1 MPPLGRVMDWG
12 SSIRGIPIARSA
24 IARSS
29 SRLSNAARSADNDCV
44 KAKNHPTG
52 SSRPAKLP
60 LRKRLLFSGIALL
73 LPLAL
78 LALIEFGLRLAGFGG
93 YPPTFKQLATYD
105 NGDRLI
111 ASNAESSQAY
121 FFRNR
126 DLPGTLTEAAFRLP
140 KPADTI
146 RVFMVGGSAIK
157 GYPQLAAFAPSAFLE
172 EMLGDAWPE
181 KQVEVINLGTTAV
194 ASYPVL
200 EMLRD
205 ALKHEP
211 DLIIV
216 YSGHNEFFGAY
227 GVASLNTIARTP
239 GLIALQHNLRRLG
252 LLQWIDGLFAGR
264 TPDRPAGAMLM
275 EIMMAR
281 PFIGPNDPLRGAA
294 ARNLQAHIER
304 MIDHCRSAGVPII
317 VCTLPSNER
326 GLAPLGTSS
335 DDHLSDEHA
344 AAVLRVMEGTESL
357 IGEDPRTAIEEL
369 REAVTLAPD
378 HARLHWLLATALH
391 ADGRY
396 EDAQKHFISALDLDP
411 MPWRA
416 TSSQNDAI
424 RQAAASR
431 NAWLCDVQGVF
442 RRESEGA
449 SIGWDLMDD
458 HVHMSLRGQALVA
471 EAIVEKLGEV
481 DGTLRIAPE
490 MLSERPSWASYAERL
505 GNNIFEQYAVAY
517 RMRRLF
523 DVPFFSETNPH
534 AAAIMDARLSD
545 LRARM
550 SESEQRATTAWH
562 DPAIHQNFTRP
573 LSSVIGPLALAE
585 GRLNDAAPLFYTV
598 YRIMPAYS
606 NQSIEFA
613 YRYTRTVQRLMPELP
628 AEAERIARDAIDRAL
643 LMIANSSERE
653 FTLQRHVGALFKV
666 LGDHSASIPYLVA
679 ARPGFGEQGLVELDQ
694 TLIHSFLETGDI
706 QNALQ
711 LARTGMAHAGRFAPA
726 YEQMHAQI
734 LSGTQDRKP
743 NQEIP

>member
-1 MPPLGRVMDWG
+1 MLGRGCRDAG
-12 SSIRGIPIARSA
+12 LPYCPLAASKSG
-24 IARSS
+24 
-29 SRLSNAARSADNDCV
+29 SRLSNAARFADNSGV
-44 KAKNHPTG
+44 KPKQPPKASTQPG
-52 SSRPAKLP
+52 KLP
-60 LRKRLLFSGIALL
+60 LRKRLIFSAIALL

-78 LALIEFGLRLAGFGG
+78 LAVIEIGLRFAGYGG

-105 NGDRLI
+105 NGDRLV
-111 ASNAESSQAY
+111 ASNVESSQAY

-126 DLPGTLTEAAFRLP
+126 DLPGTLTETAFRSP
-140 KPADTI
+140 KPDDTV

-157 GYPQLAAFAPSAFLE
+157 GYPQLGAFAPSAFLQ
-172 EMLGDAWPE
+172 EMLSDAWPG

-194 ASYPVL
+194 ASFPVL

-205 ALKHEP
+205 ALEQEP

-239 GLIALQHNLRRLG
+239 RFIALQHNLRRLG

-264 TPDRPAGAMLM
+264 APARPAGAMLM

-281 PFIGPNDPLRGAA
+281 PFIGPNDPLRAAA
-294 ARNLQAHIER
+294 ARNLQMHIEQ
-304 MIDHCRSAGVPII
+304 MIDHCRSAGVPVM

-326 GLAPLGTSS
+326 GLAPLGTSAL
-335 DDHLSDEHA
+335 DQLSPEDSA
-344 AAVLRVMEGTESL
+344 SVLRILESSESL
-357 IGEDPRTAIEEL
+357 INEDAATAIEEL
-369 REAVTLAPD
+369 RAGVALAPD

-391 ADGRY
+391 AEHRY
-396 EDAQKHFISALDLDP
+396 EEARKHFESALDLDP

-431 NAWLCDVQGVF
+431 NAWLCDVQAVF
-442 RRESEGA
+442 RRESEGGT
-449 SIGWDLMDD
+449 IGWDLMDD

-471 EAIVEKLGEV
+471 AAISEKLGEA
-481 DGTLRIAPE
+481 DGALRIDPE
-490 MLSERPSWASYAERL
+490 VLAQRPSWEIYAQRL
-505 GNNIFEQYAVAY
+505 GNNIFEEYAVAY

-534 AAAIMDARLSD
+534 AAAIMDARLD
-545 LRARM
+545 DRRASM

-562 DPAIHQNFTRP
+562 DPAVHQNYTRP
-573 LSSVIGPLALAE
+573 LSSVIGPMALAE
-585 GRLNDAAPLFYTV
+585 GRLDDAAPLFYTV

-613 YRYTRTVQRLMPELP
+613 YRYTRTLQRIAPELP
-628 AEAERIARDAIDRAL
+628 AGAEQIARSAIERAL

-653 FTLQRHVGALFKV
+653 FTLQRHVGALYKV
-666 LGDHSASIPYLVA
+666 LGDHAASIPYLVA

-694 TLIHSFLETGDI
+694 TLIHSFLETGDV

-711 LARTGMAHAGRFAPA
+711 LARTGMAHAGRFAPV

-734 LSGTQDRKP
+734 LSGAQDPSPDRENP
-743 NQEIP
+743 

>member
-1 MPPLGRVMDWG
+1 MTLRGRVMDWG
-12 SSIRGIPIARSA
+12 LSIRGIPMARSA
-24 IARSS
+24 IAQSGL
-29 SRLSNAARSADNDCV
+29 RLFNAARPADNESV
-44 KAKNHPTG
+44 KRKSSHKA

-78 LALIEFGLRLAGFGG
+78 LAVIEIGLRFAGYGG

-126 DLPGTLTEAAFRLP
+126 DLPGTLTEAAFRSP

-172 EMLGDAWPE
+172 EMLSDAWPD

-205 ALKHEP
+205 ALEHEP

-264 TPDRPAGAMLM
+264 TPDRPPGAMLM

-281 PFIGPNDPLRGAA
+281 PFIGPNDPLRSAA
-294 ARNLQAHIER
+294 ARNLRAHIEQ

-335 DDHLSDEHA
+335 VDHLSAEHA
-344 AAVLRVMEGTESL
+344 ATVLRVMEGADPL
-357 IGEDPRTAIEEL
+357 IGEDTSRAVEEL
-369 REAVTLAPD
+369 RGAVTLALD

-431 NAWLCDVQGVF
+431 NAWLCDVQSVF

-490 MLSERPSWASYAERL
+490 MLAQRPSWEGYAERL
-505 GNNIFEQYAVAY
+505 GNNIFEEYAVAY

-523 DVPFFSETNPH
+523 DVPFFSETNPQ
-534 AAAIMDARLSD
+534 AAAIMDARLD
-545 LRARM
+545 ALRTRM
-550 SESEQRATTAWH
+550 TESEQRAASAWH
-562 DPAIHQNFTRP
+562 DPAVHQNFTRP
-573 LSSVIGPLALAE
+573 LSSVIGPLALSE
-585 GRLNDAAPLFYTV
+585 GRLDDAAPLFYTV

-613 YRYTRTVQRLMPELP
+613 YRYTRTLQRITPELSAD
-628 AEAERIARDAIDRAL
+628 AEQIARDAIGRAL

-653 FTLQRHVGALFKV
+653 FALQRHVGVLYKV
-666 LGDHSASIPYLVA
+666 LGDHAASIPYLIA
-679 ARPGFGEQGLVELDQ
+679 ARPGFGAEGLVELDQ
-694 TLIHSFLETGDI
+694 TLIHSFLETGDV
-706 QNALQ
+706 QNAIQ
-711 LARTGMAHAGRFAPA
+711 LARTGMAHAGRFAPL

-734 LSGTQDRKP
+734 LSGAQDPIRDR
-743 NQEIP
+743 EIP